1 MGGWDAVSLF
11 HCETVRCFAPYRF
24 SSPLITACVL
34 DIQTHVF
41 RTHSRVLDASCFRD
55 ERTYSLFF
63 PCRKLHLFPPPTSG
77 VFSGYADHGRFH
89 DAELLFTSPSSV
101 RFLYEMWIMNN
112 RSITVF
118 SGLALSLSLSL
129 CACVRA
135 WCVRGA
141 CARACV
147 RVCVCVCNN
156 TGLSSFRRL
165 LRQVHILFHSRH
177 MLQLF
182 FDLS

>member
-1 MGGWDAVSLF
+1 MFLRLSLWRGWGGWEVVSFF
-11 HCETVRCFAPYRF
+11 HCETVRCFAQYRF
-24 SSPLITACVL
+24 SSSIIACVL

-63 PCRKLHLFPPPTSG
+63 PCRKLHSFPPPTSD

-89 DAELLFTSPSSV
+89 NAELLFTWPSV

-118 SGLALSLSLSL
+118 SGLSLSLSL
-129 CACVRA
+129 CE
-135 WCVRGA
+135 
-141 CARACV
+141 
-147 RVCVCVCNN
+147 CVCG
-156 TGLSSFRRL
+156 TM
-165 LRQVHILFHSRH
+165 QVSFHSVDC
-177 MLQLF
+177 LTTGP
-182 FDLS
+182 